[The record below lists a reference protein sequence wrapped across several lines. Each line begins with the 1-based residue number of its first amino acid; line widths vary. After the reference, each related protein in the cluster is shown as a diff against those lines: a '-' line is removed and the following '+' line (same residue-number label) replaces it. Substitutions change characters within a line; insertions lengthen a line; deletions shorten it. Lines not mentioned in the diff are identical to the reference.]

1 MAQRFRGGGGV
12 AGALGGLPPGAG
24 RNPPVDPAAA
34 FAAYNQRGGLPAVP
48 GAAPRAANPPPRPPA
63 EDARKQA
70 PAPREGGAAPEDDD
84 DLALVPRRPARG
96 LDVGPE

>member
-34 FAAYNQRGGLPAVP
+34 FAASSSAMTCETSSASR
-48 GAAPRAANPPPRPPA
+48 APMVAMDSIVFSWFTTLTCA
-63 EDARKQA
+63 
-70 PAPREGGAAPEDDD
+70 
-84 DLALVPRRPARG
+84 
-96 LDVGPE
+96 